1 MGIASFLK
9 LNENISKKQD
19 ASTAITTENIGMQSV
34 LNANTAHSVAWDD
47 VYSKPTT
54 GYPPSSHHHDD
65 RYYTES
71 EVNNLIWNEIQVKE
85 YSVDNLIVS
94 TGTKTQ
100 EFSITQS
107 GYWTVGLV
115 QVSIENASA
124 SGTSSSQCSIY
135 GYGMYSQSTAFV
147 RLRAWAD
154 AKIKIRVLYWK
165 DPR

>member
-1 MGIASFLK
+1 
-9 LNENISKKQD
+9 
-19 ASTAITTENIGMQSV
+19 MQSV

-94 TGTKTQ
+94 TGAKTQ
-100 EFSITQS
+100 EFSIALS
-107 GYWTVGLV
+107 GYWIVGLV
-115 QVSIENASA
+115 QASIENASA

-154 AKIKIRVLYWK
+154 AKIKIIIRVLYWK